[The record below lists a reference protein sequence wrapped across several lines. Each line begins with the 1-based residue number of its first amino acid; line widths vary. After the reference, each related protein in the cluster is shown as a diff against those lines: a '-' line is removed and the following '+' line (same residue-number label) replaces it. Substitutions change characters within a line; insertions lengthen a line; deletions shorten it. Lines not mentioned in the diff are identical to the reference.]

1 MSFIQWDNFPDAN
14 AQEKL
19 VLMEEATN
27 LRELAA
33 LSTQDVLHKEAELL
47 NIQRDLKQTVDTVK
61 EKERNVH
68 LLETQLHHQI
78 QKLQDTEGKL
88 TESRLECIRL
98 QALLQQLKEE
108 HLTGGQSTQHI
119 VQELRKE
126 AEKLKQMLDESKL
139 SADEDKY
146 LFNKMAEDYGHL
158 VRKNGLLQTQVLE
171 ATWQLSREK
180 QLREEN
186 ASHSRRV
193 SELVS
198 AKGEER
204 HLEKELTYLM
214 TLLRDSSQRVLKAQ
228 DQLMSLQQQKES
240 ANRNEHSLQSQLRDA
255 EWRHSSI
262 QLENFKLQTEKTH
275 LVEYVSH
282 LHKQIAEKEREIH
295 CLQSC

>member
-1 MSFIQWDNFPDAN
+1 MLQKMKELEATIKTQSQMEIKLRKKNSCKTFETEMQEIQKALQTPFLMQMPSRKN
-14 AQEKL
+14 L
-19 VLMEEATN
+19 VLNFGGSHKLEGIGCP
-27 LRELAA
+27 
-33 LSTQDVLHKEAELL
+33 LHP
-47 NIQRDLKQTVDTVK
+47 
-61 EKERNVH
+61 
-68 LLETQLHHQI
+68 ETHSFTHQI
-78 QKLQDTEGKL
+78 QKLQDARRKTFTEKQI
-88 TESRLECIRL
+88 ECTLL

-108 HLTGGQSTQHI
+108 HLNRWPVHQQHI
-119 VQELRKE
+119 VFQELRKE

-158 VRKNGLLQTQVLE
+158 
-171 ATWQLSREK
+171 EK